1 MAIIVTT
8 NDIIIELKSIFT
20 ARENI
25 SVLADFPMAVT
36 ALCDNG
42 IPNSMANIAMNH
54 CSKVTIESTYFSLIP
69 STISEES
76 SRFLSDSIIT

>member
-8 NDIIIELKSIFT
+8 NAIIKEFRSSFT

-42 IPNSMANIAMNH
+42 IPNSIANIAMNH
-54 CSKVTIESTYFSLIP
+54 CSKVTIESTAAVFGFALNK
-69 STISEES
+69 TEFAAGE
-76 SRFLSDSIIT
+76 